1 MKYKT
6 VRNIGT
12 QVDNDGKLKTDTNG
26 NKYEIA
32 TEDKA
37 GLVAPVKRRQSM
49 TVQVGV
55 DADGKLYAEFTQPE
69 INIDI
74 PIATPNTKGLVK
86 PNAKT
91 DVQTVPVGIDDDGK
105 LWTSSIS
112 GEKGPKGDKGDT
124 GEKGPKGDKG
134 DTGEKGPKGDT
145 GDTGEKGPKGDKGD
159 TGEKGEP
166 GKDGEGVKPQTL
178 DEALYRTKIE
188 INCNGGDD
196 SYKWLNAEY
205 FGTYKAFKA
214 RVSIVESYEGRPDT
228 AVYFQNGRCWIDGT
242 AKVKIEETTE
252 ETPAEDGLAGYK
264 AEKIFL
270 KAYNSNIRFDLKEG
284 QIWNY
289 YEDVGQEIYCRI
301 IAEIPLKIV
310 ANYIN

>member
-26 NKYEIA
+26 NNYEIA

-37 GLVAPVKRRQSM
+37 GLVAPIKRNQKM
-49 TVQVGV
+49 TMEVGV
-55 DADGKLYAEFTQPE
+55 DKDGRLYAEYKQPE
-69 INIDI
+69 IEYDI
-74 PIATPNTKGLVK
+74 PIATPNIKGLVK

-112 GEKGPKGDKGDT
+112 GEKGPKGDKGDQ
-124 GEKGPKGDKG
+124 GIQGPKGDKG
-134 DTGEKGPKGDT
+134 DTGEQGK
-145 GDTGEKGPKGDKGD
+145 
-159 TGEKGEP
+159 P
-166 GKDGEGVKPQTL
+166 GKDGEGFKPQTL

-214 RVSIVESYEGRPDT
+214 RVDIVESYEGHTDT

-252 ETPAEDGLAGYK
+252 EAPAEDGLAGYK

-289 YEDVGQEIYCRI
+289 YEDVGNEIYCRI